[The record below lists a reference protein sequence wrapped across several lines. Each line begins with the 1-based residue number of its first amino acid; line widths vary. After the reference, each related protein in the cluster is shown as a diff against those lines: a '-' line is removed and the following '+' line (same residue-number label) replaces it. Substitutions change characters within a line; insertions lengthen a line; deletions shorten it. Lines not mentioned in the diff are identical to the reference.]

1 MISESFSEIYRTV
14 QECCPVKNS
23 ILDHSDIL
31 VNATDIKE
39 RKKKWKLAFC
49 KAQEC
54 VNALDYM
61 LENGLETLLNTQE
74 KLRVEEGLSEKEKEL
89 NIKQNELDSTLNELE
104 EGLRKAIESI
114 LFEIKELS
122 EECRNL
128 EKEFTKKASN
138 IPNIIENMNK
148 SDTKFDSEYLDKKV
162 TVEDIQIL
170 QNTRKQLLEELEQ
183 LRKDEEALN
192 KEIQN
197 LEIKWN
203 AYRKRTQRLETEIS
217 LKKTETS
224 HQAIQVD
231 AHINRRLSTCK
242 SIFSDKENYQNIK
255 EGDTLQEQMGTRKK
269 RRDSVVKWIGRLSMN
284 SPSEDQTDQLCDH
297 ESVTMNLKEGA
308 HTDNSG
314 NNSHIIEDRDEE
326 VQGELQVLNL
336 LSLVKIEKPESD
348 EAQTLKTEPPSST
361 LKLKVDPSPLLS
373 KFLDPNFVYCSN
385 LEPINIDKENC
396 TKANQSYNGL
406 FSKGALDFSLKLR
419 NQCDGSKSL
428 EEISLCSQ
436 SQNAPEKSLNNEDI
450 ALFNIFVGELQRNEN
465 IPVSSIGK
473 LLCSTL
479 K

>member
-23 ILDHSDIL
+23 LLDHSDIL
-31 VNATDIKE
+31 VNASDIKK

-49 KAQEC
+49 NAQEC

-61 LENGLETLLNTQE
+61 LENSLETLLNKQE
-74 KLRVEEGLSEKEKEL
+74 KLRIAEGLSEREKEL
-89 NIKQNELDSTLNELE
+89 NIKQNELNSALNEVE
-104 EGLRKAIESI
+104 EGLRKTIE
-114 LFEIKELS
+114 LTLLEMKELS
-122 EECRNL
+122 EECRHL
-128 EKEFTKKASN
+128 EREFTKKASN
-138 IPNIIENMNK
+138 IPNIIENLN
-148 SDTKFDSEYLDKKV
+148 DTKFDSEYLGKKV
-162 TVEDIQIL
+162 TVEDIQKL
-170 QNTRKQLLEELEQ
+170 QNKRKQLLEDLEQ
-183 LRKDEEALN
+183 LRKDEETLN

-217 LKKTETS
+217 LKKTETN

-231 AHINRRLSTCK
+231 AHINRRLSTCN
-242 SIFSDKENYQNIK
+242 SIRSDKDNDPNIM
-255 EGDTLQEQMGTRKK
+255 EVDAIQEQMGTRRK

-284 SPSEDQTDQLCDH
+284 SSSEEKTNQLSDH
-297 ESVTMNLKEGA
+297 ELVTTNVKEG
-308 HTDNSG
+308 TKIDNSD
-314 NNSHIIEDRDEE
+314 NNNIEDRDEE

-336 LSLVKIEKPESD
+336 LSLVKIEQPESD
-348 EAQTLKTEPPSST
+348 ETLTSKAGPPSST

-373 KFLDPNFVYCSN
+373 QFLDPNFVYCSD
-385 LEPINIDKENC
+385 LEPINVDKENSR
-396 TKANQSYNGL
+396 KSNQGL
-406 FSKGALDFSLKLR
+406 FSKGALDFSLKVR

-436 SQNAPEKSLNNEDI
+436 NQDATEKSLNNEDI